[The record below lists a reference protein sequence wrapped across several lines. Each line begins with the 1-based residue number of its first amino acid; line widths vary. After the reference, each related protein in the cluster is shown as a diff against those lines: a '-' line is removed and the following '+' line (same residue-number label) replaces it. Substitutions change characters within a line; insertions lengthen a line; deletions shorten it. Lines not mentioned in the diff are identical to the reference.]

1 MDASCIPDQKPEAIM
16 NPKLIVIN
24 GKTYKSVDEM
34 LDAFENMSSNIV
46 ISGNMKMLV
55 DAKEFNSLADLPPD
69 VRARYEQAT
78 GKLDGNQNGLPDSLE
93 RTINT
98 PIRTTNVETSFGTEM
113 PSRSMAQPISQ
124 IITPDTSNGWTLA
137 LVGLLIV
144 LLCIALGVIGWM
156 AFLR

>member
-55 DAKEFNSLADLPPD
+55 DGKEFNSLADLPPD
-69 VRARYEQAT
+69 GRARYEQAT
-78 GKLDGNQNGLPDSLE
+78 GKLDANQNGVPDSLE
-93 RTINT
+93 GPINT
-98 PIRTTNVETSFGTEM
+98 PIRTTNVETSFGPEM

-124 IITPDTSNGWTLA
+124 TITPDTSNGWTLA